1 MEIPELDRTGLRRFG
16 LILGAILALL
26 FGLLLPWTGQERPAI
41 VWVGTGL
48 LVMAW
53 ALVAPD
59 SMNSLYRPWMRVAM
73 MIGSVVNATVLA
85 IVFFMVITPM
95 GMIMRM
101 MGKDPMRRK
110 LDKSLASYRMISK
123 VRADNHVERP
133 F

>member
-1 MEIPELDRTGLRRFG
+1 
-16 LILGAILALL
+16 
-26 FGLLLPWTGQERPAI
+26 
-41 VWVGTGL
+41 
-48 LVMAW
+48 
-53 ALVAPD
+53 
-59 SMNSLYRPWMRVAM
+59 M